1 MQKSIFVDF
10 RLSKP
15 PKTKRTSIQY
25 YKVYLND
32 FKDDQ
37 GDGDGFISFEKYY
50 LAFIVSKAATIVY
63 YVPVVSVLVVAG
75 RKLDTSFL

>member
-1 MQKSIFVDF
+1 MTKKLQKSIFVYF

-25 YKVYLND
+25 YNAYLND

-37 GDGDGFISFEKYY
+37 GDGDGFISR
-50 LAFIVSKAATIVY
+50 ATFI
-63 YVPVVSVLVVAG
+63 
-75 RKLDTSFL
+75 SF

>member
-1 MQKSIFVDF
+1 MVQKKLQKSIFVDF

-25 YKVYLND
+25 YNAYLND

-37 GDGDGFISFEKYY
+37 GDGDGFI
-50 LAFIVSKAATIVY
+50 KAAVK
-63 YVPVVSVLVVAG
+63 PL
-75 RKLDTSFL
+75 L